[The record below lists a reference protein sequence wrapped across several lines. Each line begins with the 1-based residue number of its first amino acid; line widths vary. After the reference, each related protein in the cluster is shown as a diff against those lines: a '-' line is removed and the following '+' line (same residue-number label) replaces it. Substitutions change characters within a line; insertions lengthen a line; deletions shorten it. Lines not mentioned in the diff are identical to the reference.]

1 MIRKLVTYCEEI
13 RLEGGRDDGEGP
25 LRKVACL
32 CVVTNP
38 YAHRPWSAD
47 LEELVEPS
55 RDFATALA
63 ERALAT
69 LAAPVE
75 SYGKGAIVGLRG
87 EQEHAN
93 ACLTSVFGDAFRHAI
108 GGGQAWLP
116 SVTKRAPAGS
126 SIDIP
131 ICYKDEI
138 WVRSHYDSITV
149 SIPDAPLEDEI
160 VVALAVA
167 NRGRINARLG
177 GVTKEKAAAS

>member
-1 MIRKLVTYCEEI
+1 LIRKLVAYCEEI
-13 RLEGGRDDGEGP
+13 RSEGGRDDGLGP

-32 CVVTNP
+32 GVVANP
-38 YAHRPWSAD
+38 YAGRWSQD
-47 LEELVEPS
+47 LGELVELS
-55 RDFATALA
+55 GGLATALA
-63 ERALAT
+63 ERALEV
-69 LAAPVE
+69 LGGPVE

-93 ACLTSVFGDAFRHAI
+93 ACMTSVFGDAFRRAI
-108 GGGQAWLP
+108 GGGEAWLP
-116 SVTKRAPAGS
+116 SVTKRGPAGT

-149 SIPDAPLEDEI
+149 CIPDAPLEDEL
-160 VVALAVA
+160 VVVLGVA

-177 GVTKEKAAAS
+177 GLTKEQAAAR